1 MGGLRRLCKLYGRL
15 KIQGVQWVWDYEK
28 DEPRKASDL
37 TKEQLRDIQIK
48 REQVLWGGAR
58 GGGKD
63 GGSRELMEHMAELS
77 QNKP

>member
-37 TKEQLRDIQIK
+37 TKEQLRDIQFK
-48 REQVLWGGAR
+48 REEWR
-58 GGGKD
+58 
-63 GGSRELMEHMAELS
+63 MEELS
-77 QNKP
+77 QKKPREATNTIQMEDDNGDGD